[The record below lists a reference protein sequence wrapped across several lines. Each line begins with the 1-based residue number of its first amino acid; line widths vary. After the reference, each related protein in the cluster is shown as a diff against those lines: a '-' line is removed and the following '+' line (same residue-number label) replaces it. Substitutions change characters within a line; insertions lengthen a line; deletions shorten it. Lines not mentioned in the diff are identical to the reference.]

1 MPEIGRKLR
10 ELRARRS
17 LGMREL
23 AARSGVS
30 HSAISLIERDRMS
43 PSVDTL
49 SALLAALGT
58 TMSAFFGDLDSGV
71 PYSPFYGADELVE
84 IGRADRVSYRLVG
97 MNHPNRRMLLLC
109 ERYAPGAATEGAVSH
124 VAEEAGIVVRGA
136 VEVTVD
142 GATRVLREGDAYYFD
157 SRSPHRFRNAW
168 DGVSEII
175 SAVTPPSY

>member
-1 MPEIGRKLR
+1 MPEIGSKLR

-30 HSAISLIERDRMS
+30 HSAISLIERNRMS

-49 SALLAALGT
+49 SALLAALGS

-84 IGRADRVSYRLVG
+84 IGRPNRVSYRLVG

-109 ERYAPGAATEGAVSH
+109 ERYAPGAATETVLSH

-142 GATRVLREGDAYYFD
+142 GSTRVLREGDAYYFD
-157 SRSPHRFRNAW
+157 SRSPHRFRNVS

-175 SAVTPPSY
+175 SAVTPPTY

>member
-1 MPEIGRKLR
+1 MPEIGSKLR

-23 AARSGVS
+23 ATRSGVS

-71 PYSPFYGADELVE
+71 PYSPFYGAEELVE
-84 IGRADRVSYRLVG
+84 IGRAD
-97 MNHPNRRMLLLC
+97 
-109 ERYAPGAATEGAVSH
+109 

-142 GATRVLREGDAYYFD
+142 GSTRVLREGDAYYFD
-157 SRSPHRFRNAW
+157 SRSPHRFRNVS